1 MTEELSKILILSGP
15 TGSGKSELAIELAS
29 LLGAEIL
36 NADSMQVYRGMDI
49 GTAKLPVSERKSIP
63 HHLIDIVDPDQEF
76 NAALFLSHALPII
89 DDFSRKDIPLI
100 VVGGT
105 GLYVKAL
112 LGGLFRCPPSQRE
125 LRKKLW
131 EECADKGSDYLYE
144 RLCRVDKKA
153 AESIHPMDTIRIIR
167 ALEVVDL
174 TGRPFSELTDEHGFS
189 ERRFSPLHLCLYV
202 DREVLYHRINSRTLS
217 MIDAGFVGEVEGL
230 LAMGYGPELKPMK
243 AIGYRHMVG
252 YLKGDWDLDEAV
264 RLIQRDTRRYAKRQI
279 TWFRADPEVLW
290 VNPEDRSEIIE
301 MVRAFRQ
308 SLDL

>member
-1 MTEELSKILILSGP
+1 MTEELPKLLILSGP
-15 TGSGKSELAIELAS
+15 TGSGKSDLAIELAS

-49 GTAKLPVSERKSIP
+49 GTAKLPVSKRKGIP
-63 HHLIDIVDPDQEF
+63 HHVIDIVDPDQEF
-76 NAALFLSHALPII
+76 NASLFRSHALPII
-89 DDFSRKDIPLI
+89 DDLSRRDVPII

-112 LGGLFRCPPSQRE
+112 LGGLFKCPPSQRE
-125 LRKKLW
+125 LRQKLW
-131 EECADKGSDYLYE
+131 EECEDKGSTYLYE
-144 RLCRVDKKA
+144 RLCKVDSRT

-174 TGRPFSELTDEHGFS
+174 TGRPFSEVTEEHRFS
-189 ERRFSPLHLCLYV
+189 ERRFSPLHLALFV
-202 DREVLYHRINSRTLS
+202 DREVLYDRINSRTLS
-217 MIDAGFVGEVEGL
+217 MIDAGLVGEVEGL

-243 AIGYRHMVG
+243 AIGYRHIVG

-264 RLIQRDTRRYAKRQI
+264 RLIQRDTRRYAKRQN
-279 TWFRADPEVLW
+279 TWFRADPEVVW
-290 VNPEDRSEIIE
+290 VNPDDRSEIID

-308 SLDL
+308 

>member
-1 MTEELSKILILSGP
+1 MTEELPKLLILSGP
-15 TGSGKSELAIELAS
+15 TGSGKSSLAIELAS

-49 GTAKLPVSERKSIP
+49 GTAKLPMSKRKGIP

-76 NAALFLSHALPII
+76 NAALFRSHALPII
-89 DDFSRKDIPLI
+89 DYFSRRDMPII

-112 LGGLFRCPPSQRE
+112 LGGLFKCTPSQRE
-125 LRKKLW
+125 LRQKLW
-131 EECADKGSDYLYE
+131 EECEDKGSTYLYE
-144 RLCRVDKKA
+144 RLCGVDRKA

-167 ALEVVDL
+167 ALEVVCL
-174 TGRPFSELTDEHGFS
+174 TGRPFSEVTEEHSFS
-189 ERRFSPLHLCLYV
+189 EKRFSPLHLSLFV
-202 DREVLYHRINSRTLS
+202 DREVLYDRINSRTLS
-217 MIDAGFVGEVEGL
+217 MIDAGLVGEVEGL

-243 AIGYRHMVG
+243 AIGYRHIVG

-264 RLIQRDTRRYAKRQI
+264 RLIQRDTRRYAKRQN
-279 TWFRADPEVLW
+279 TWFRADPEVVW
-290 VNPEDRSEIIE
+290 VNPDDRSEIID

-308 SLDL
+308 